1 MKYALKDYQ
10 EAAAGDL
17 LVALE
22 RAHEEYKS
30 SGEHQSVCLVAPTG
44 AGKTVI
50 ATAVVERL
58 FHGDSESGRPALD
71 GATVLWVTDDPSLNI
86 QTLRKMYSASS
97 LLHAGPQLLTIDGA
111 FDAEFLPSRT
121 VSFLNIQKLRRGSIY
136 EQSRTDRRRW
146 SLWDTISNTAH
157 RFGGRFLVVI
167 DEAHRG
173 TGNGSDR
180 PTIISRIISGS
191 PERQRAAAPV
201 VWGITATPERFQQA
215 MSAARK
221 PSRVQRGVN
230 VEVADVRASGLVKDI
245 IVLHNP
251 QGGPAADTALTV
263 EAVRAIREYE
273 AKWAAY
279 GDSNYE
285 EAPVPILVVQVK
297 AKVAGKE
304 IGELVASLKDA
315 WPGLTTDG
323 IVHTFGEWDGVAHGH
338 IPLSNGTAVRYVEPH
353 AVQDDRR
360 ARVVLCKE
368 AITTGWDCPRAEV
381 LLSFRTARD
390 ATYIAQLLGRMVRT
404 PLARRID
411 DDETLNTVAVFLPY
425 FDTRQVEA
433 VAAAFHEGAQSEDVG
448 ASEAVTSLITCPRN
462 LLISEEV
469 WEAVADLPTYTK
481 PAQRSRSHITRLR
494 KLAHLLAYDGV
505 DDDVPTQAN
514 EVMLNAMAGRVESA
528 RATGELEKAVTAATT
543 VRMTATTHDLTTGQT
558 KVIEGTAVRLDH
570 RGVERE
576 YRKAAR
582 LWPDQ
587 IADEY
592 IARRYENGSDL
603 TAAKGEVIALTKD
616 PDALNAVEST
626 AAAYVR
632 ELDRKYRRRI
642 DALHAARR
650 AEYDELREQSGSAEE
665 TRLILPNAV
674 TARPSDATSSDRL
687 HLYADKADGLYPHVA
702 NGWEREILNAELG
715 DPMMLGWYRNPSSG
729 RRALRIPYVDSPKN
743 AVHPD
748 FIFFHRNADG
758 GISVSIVDPH
768 GTHLADGVDK
778 LHALASYA
786 RQHGHKY
793 SRIDAVAKGQDG
805 RLLRLNLVRSEDAAA
820 ALDVQQVS
828 EIEDLFERLG
838 TLYC

>member
-10 EAAAGDL
+10 EAAAGEL
-17 LVALE
+17 LTALD
-22 RAHEEYKS
+22 RANEEYKK
-30 SGEHQSVCLVAPTG
+30 SGEHQSVSLVAPTG

-58 FHGDSESGRPALD
+58 FHGDPESGRPALD

-111 FDAEFLPSRT
+111 FDSEFLPPNT
-121 VSFLNIQKLRRGSIY
+121 VSFLNIQKLRRGSLY

-146 SLWDTISNTAH
+146 SLWDTISNTS
-157 RFGGRFLVVI
+157 RSRGGRFLVVI

-180 PTIISRIISGS
+180 PTIISRIISGD
-191 PERQRAAAPV
+191 PDRQRAAAPV
-201 VWGITATPERFQQA
+201 VWGITATPEKFQQA
-215 MSAARK
+215 MAAARK

-230 VEVADVRASGLVKDI
+230 VDVADVRASGLVKDI

-263 EAVRAIREYE
+263 EAVRAVREYE
-273 AKWAAY
+273 AKWASYAE
-279 GDSNYE
+279 SNNE
-285 EAPVPILVVQVK
+285 EAPIPILVVQVK
-297 AKVAGKE
+297 AKVSTKE
-304 IGELVASLKDA
+304 VSDLVASLKDA
-315 WPGLTTDG
+315 WPGLTTDS

-338 IPLSNGTAVRYVEPH
+338 IALSSGAAVRYVEPH

-411 DDETLNTVAVFLPY
+411 DDETLNTVAVFLPH
-425 FDTRQVEA
+425 FDTKQVEA

-462 LLISEEV
+462 PAVSEDI
-469 WEAVADLPTYTK
+469 WETVTDLPTYTK
-481 PAQRSRSHITRLR
+481 PAQRSRSNITRLR
-494 KLAHLLAYDGV
+494 KLAHLLAYDAI
-505 DDDVPTQAN
+505 DEDAPMQAN
-514 EVMLNAMAGRVESA
+514 EVMLGAMAGRIESL
-528 RATGELEKAVTAATT
+528 RATGELDRVIRATTT

-558 KVIEGTAVRLDH
+558 KVIEGHAVPLDP

-576 YRKAAR
+576 YRRASR

-592 IARRYENGSDL
+592 LARGYESHRDL
-603 TAAKGEVIALTKD
+603 TTAKGEIIALTKD
-616 PDALNAVEST
+616 PDALGAVEST
-626 AAAYVR
+626 AATYVR

-650 AEYDELREQSGSAEE
+650 AEYDELREQSASAEE
-665 TRLILPNAV
+665 TRLILPDAV
-674 TARPSDATSSDRL
+674 TARPSENASNDPL
-687 HLYADKADGLYPHVA
+687 HLYAGKADGLYPHTV
-702 NGWEREILNAELG
+702 NGWEREILDAELA
-715 DPMMLGWYRNPSSG
+715 DPELVGWYRNPSSG
-729 RRALRIPYVDSPKN
+729 RRALRVPYVDAAKN
-743 AVHPD
+743 AVYPD
-748 FIFFHRNADG
+748 FIFFHRSSG
-758 GISVSIVDPH
+758 GELSVSIVDPH

-778 LHALASYA
+778 LRALAAYA
-786 RQHGHKY
+786 QQHGEKY
-793 SRIDAVAKGQDG
+793 ARIDAVAKGQDG
-805 RLLRLNLVRSEDAAA
+805 RLLRLNLVRAEDAAA
-820 ALDVQQVS
+820 ALAVQQVS